1 MKVTFII
8 SLLVYLLLAPN
19 AYGQKTYLLKYEVR
33 GSSFQEGEKFFRDSL
48 EGHSFVKSKIHAL
61 QEEGFL
67 MANVMGSIWNDS
79 SRSVVINTGEQYH
92 WVELGK
98 GNLPGHLLSQ
108 AGYDPKTFNQK
119 PVSHQKVVRMFD
131 RILSIAENQGYPFSS
146 ISLDSISQSENQL
159 KASLYYEQG
168 PRITFDSIQV
178 IGDANVKLGFIQRK
192 LNIVQ
197 GEPFSQKRVEE
208 AVEVIRKLPYLKL
221 LAPPKI
227 SFQNSEA
234 TVYLYLAKRKVNSID
249 GIIGF
254 LPNEVEENKLLV
266 TGQFDLGLM
275 NVSGRGRNYSLHW
288 QRLTQYSQNLEIS
301 ALEPMVLGSVVDL
314 SASFF
319 LLKEDTTFI
328 NRDFRLGFGYP
339 LSPKVYLDFF
349 TRWKSGDLLSVP
361 ELGETLPD
369 VLDYRYHNYG
379 LSFQYVS
386 LDDVL
391 MPKRGLRIVT
401 EGGIGNKK
409 VLQNTGIP
417 EELYNDIDAES
428 LQFFGEI
435 SVEQFWQFSGRM
447 TIMGRLRA
455 GELAS
460 DNILENDMYRLGGLK
475 SIRGFNENFFFTN
488 RYVYANFEP
497 RFYFEESSYF
507 LLFVDV
513 GRLEKSSVGSVRVV
527 NHPLSL
533 GGGLSLN
540 ISGGTFQFIYG
551 MGKSNEQKMGINYA
565 KIHFGYIGRF

>member
-33 GSSFQEGEKFFRDSL
+33 GSSFQEGEKFFKDSL

-61 QEEGFL
+61 QEEGYL
-67 MANVMGSIWNDS
+67 MAKVVGSIWSDS
-79 SRSVVINTGEQYH
+79 SRSVTINTGEQYH

-98 GNLPGHLLSQ
+98 GNVPGHLLNQ
-108 AGYDPKTFNQK
+108 TGYDPKKFSQK
-119 PVSHQKVVRMFD
+119 PVSHEKVVKMFD
-131 RILSIAENQGYPFSS
+131 RILSIEENQGYPFSS
-146 ISLDSISQSENQL
+146 IRLDSISQSENQL
-159 KASLYYEQG
+159 KASLHYEQG
-168 PRITFDSIQV
+168 PRITFDSIQI

-192 LNIVQ
+192 LRIVQ
-197 GEPFSQKRVEE
+197 GEPFSQKRVGE

-221 LAPPKI
+221 LEPPKV

-234 TVYLYLAKRKVNSID
+234 TVYLNLEKRKVNSID

-266 TGQFDLGLM
+266 TGQFDLDLM

-339 LSPKVYLDFF
+339 VSPKVYLDFF
-349 TRWKSGDLLSVP
+349 TRRKSGDLLSVP
-361 ELGETLPD
+361 ELEETLPD

-379 LSFQYVS
+379 LSFQYAS

-435 SVEQFWQFSGRM
+435 SVEQFWHISGRM

-497 RFYFEESSYF
+497 RFYFEENSYF
-507 LLFVDV
+507 LLFADV
-513 GRLEKSSVGSVRVV
+513 GRLEKSPVGSVRVV

-540 ISGGTFQFIYG
+540 TSGGTFQFIYG
-551 MGKSNEQKMGINYA
+551 MGKSNEQKMGVNYA